1 MVFQAGVSLLF
12 IGIFG
17 LFQEQMTLTI
27 ALTMILAFIG
37 TLITCLSLPTSDP
50 SAGLAE
56 DVDLLWTRVAGF
68 GAITVSALCQTGRLA
83 YQELTFASL
92 KHHQITAMQLAAL
105 AGLISSAL
113 LVFVLGAAQLL
124 PGCDNG
130 AQVTDSDA
138 ARPSHVPGIP
148 PYDVDAT
155 TSLKDG
161 SECSQHAG
169 WLSDLSQNTRDGCD
183 LHKESLTPHTASQ
196 ISLRPD
202 CADTQFHRQS
212 SQPMLTQSPLPC
224 LSRLLTQR

>member
-1 MVFQAGVSLLF
+1 
-12 IGIFG
+12 
-17 LFQEQMTLTI
+17 
-27 ALTMILAFIG
+27 
-37 TLITCLSLPTSDP
+37 
-50 SAGLAE
+50 
-56 DVDLLWTRVAGF
+56 
-68 GAITVSALCQTGRLA
+68 LA

-124 PGCDNG
+124 PGFDNG
-130 AQVTDSDA
+130 VQVTDA

-212 SQPMLTQSPLPC
+212 SQPMLTQSLLTC
-224 LSRLLTQR
+224 LLLTQR